1 MLRQPIFIDNKVIP
15 ILSGNIEY
23 FGEELNYKDLKDEQL
38 ASLYVKNRDDNAYN
52 EIVNRYGE
60 KIFRLAMRITKNPES
75 AEEVLQNVFV
85 KLIEKLG
92 TFREESKL
100 ATWIYTV
107 SSNEAF
113 MYLRGKNKNS
123 SKEISVEEFNNND
136 SGSYYEGLQLKYDGF
151 GPDESVNNMEQQE
164 ILDKAIG
171 ELPEEYRVVFQ
182 LRDVEGLSNQ
192 QTADIL
198 GLSLPA
204 VKSRILRARNQ
215 LKKRL
220 AEYFPEYKD
229 S

>member
-1 MLRQPIFIDNKVIP
+1 MIRHSNLIDNKVIP
-15 ILSGNIEY
+15 ILNGHIE
-23 FGEELNYKDLKDEQL
+23 FTEAELNYNELKDEQL
-38 ASLYVKNRDDNAYN
+38 ASLYVNNKDDGAYN

-123 SKEISVEEFNNND
+123 SKEISVEEFNNNEN
-136 SGSYYEGLQLKYDGF
+136 GSSYEGLQIKYDGF
-151 GPDESVNNMEQQE
+151 GPDDSAINVEQSE

-192 QTADIL
+192 QAADVL

-204 VKSRILRARNQ
+204 IKSRILRARNQ
-215 LKKRL
+215 LKKKL
-220 AEYFPEYKD
+220 AVYFPEYKN
-229 S
+229 

>member
-1 MLRQPIFIDNKVIP
+1 MIRFADLNENKFIPVLEARSNT
-15 ILSGNIEY
+15 LSETLDY
-23 FGEELNYKDLKDEQL
+23 TELSDEKL
-38 ASLYVKNRDDNAYN
+38 ASLYVKNRDDEAYN

-113 MYLRGKNKNS
+113 MYIRNRNKHS
-123 SKEISVEEFNNND
+123 SREISVDEFKEND
-136 SGSYYEGLQLKYDGF
+136 NGSSYDTLQLRYEGF
-151 GPDESVNNMEQQE
+151 GPDDSAINNQQQVL
-164 ILDKAIG
+164 LDKAIN

-192 QTADIL
+192 QTAEVL
-198 GLSLPA
+198 GLSVAA

-215 LKKRL
+215 LKKKL
-220 AEYFPEYKD
+220 ARYFPEFK
-229 S
+229 